1 MGRPVAS
8 PKLDRPGAPC
18 YPVRM
23 RLLAKL
29 ALAAAV
35 LVALWLWVPLRGRTL
50 AQRYDRAGSFP
61 AFVERGWQEL
71 TGKPAKPAP
80 ERPSARAHA
89 RETTGASR
97 ARPTEG
103 HTDADRRALDRV
115 LTEELSTH
123 R

>member
-1 MGRPVAS
+1 
-8 PKLDRPGAPC
+8 
-18 YPVRM
+18 M

-35 LVALWLWVPLRGRTL
+35 LVALWLWVPVRGRTL
-50 AQRYDRAGSFP
+50 AQRYERAGSFP

-71 TGKPAKPAP
+71 TGKPVKQAP
-80 ERPSARAHA
+80 ERPPARSHA
-89 RETTGASR
+89 RSSASGSR

-115 LTEELSTH
+115 LSEELSAH